1 VGAGSEHCSAIAG
14 ARTLA
19 EGWHSKKQ
27 DLRKKHD
34 LKKKQDLRKRT
45 WIINKIA
52 VFRSKIKLPKMKTFL
67 VLVFIGAQKELLTE
81 RRGKPTN
88 PPAIASRW

>member
-1 VGAGSEHCSAIAG
+1 LLRGGIQKNRTSEKNTTS
-14 ARTLA
+14 
-19 EGWHSKKQ
+19 
-27 DLRKKHD
+27 
-34 LKKKQDLRKRT
+34 KKKQDLRKRT